1 MEVLMEITITKEN
14 FEAEV
19 LKSEVPVLLDFWAP
33 WCGPCMMLGPVL
45 EEIAK
50 ENAGTLK
57 VGKVNVDDEMELA
70 MQFGVT
76 SIPLLVLMK
85 DGKIA
90 NKALGYM
97 PKAKVEALFK

>member
-1 MEVLMEITITKEN
+1 MEITITKEN

-85 DGKIA
+85 DGKVA